1 MPRSFCMHDLGGS
14 RHDASHMM
22 HCVIV
27 RATMT
32 YAKQVAQALSFV
44 LGMQRSGKVV
54 RRKRKLDDMSD
65 SLLSCKFIEVSKA
78 THAELTMLYD
88 REVIDWSTYRRLVT
102 AAVGI
107 SADIADMSTRD
118 PWSHDDRRE
127 LLGGTNVSQ
136 SVQNQV
142 THRPHQ

>member
-1 MPRSFCMHDLGGS
+1 
-14 RHDASHMM
+14 MM

-44 LGMQRSGKVV
+44 FNMQRSGKVV

-65 SLLSCKFIEVSKA
+65 SVLACKYVEVSKA

-107 SADIADMSTRD
+107 SAEIAGMTTSE
-118 PWSHDDRRE
+118 PWTHEDRRE
-127 LLGGTNVSQ
+127 MLGATNVSKA
-136 SVQNQV
+136 VQNQV

>member
-1 MPRSFCMHDLGGS
+1 MHDLGGS

-44 LGMQRSGKVV
+44 FGMQRSGKVV

-65 SLLSCKFIEVSKA
+65 SVLTCKYIEVSKA

-88 REVIDWSTYRRLVT
+88 REVIDWSTYQRLVT

-107 SADIADMSTRD
+107 SADTLGMSSGD

-127 LLGGTNVSQ
+127 LLGASTNVSK
-136 SVQNQV
+136 SVQGRVAHQV
-142 THRPHQ
+142 HQ

>member
-1 MPRSFCMHDLGGS
+1 MHDLGGS

-44 LGMQRSGKVV
+44 FGMQRAGKVV
-54 RRKRKLDDMSD
+54 RRKRKIDDMSE
-65 SLLSCKFIEVSKA
+65 SVLTCKYIEVSKA

-102 AAVGI
+102 ASVGI
-107 SADIADMSTRD
+107 SADIVSMASSD
-118 PWSHDDRRE
+118 PWSHADRRE
-127 LLGGTNVSQ
+127 MLGATNVSK